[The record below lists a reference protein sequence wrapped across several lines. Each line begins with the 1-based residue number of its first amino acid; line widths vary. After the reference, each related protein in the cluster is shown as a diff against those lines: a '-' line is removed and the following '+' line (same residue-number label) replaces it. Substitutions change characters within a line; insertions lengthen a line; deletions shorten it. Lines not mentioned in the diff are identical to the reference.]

1 MMLSQRE
8 RFLVNLDKEC
18 MVLSQLIPMIAL
30 SFSVW
35 VGLEIAKLKK
45 ELGVEI

>member
-1 MMLSQRE
+1 MMLSQI
-8 RFLVNLDKEC
+8 
-18 MVLSQLIPMIAL
+18 IPMISL

-45 ELGVEI
+45 EFGI